1 MPTDAN
7 PARVVSG
14 ELVIRSLVEAGI
26 LPGVAAHYR
35 RVIIDL
41 SKDKVAKV
49 FYQTVGTIKLTA
61 PAVAEALGNVRLVEV
76 AELEVQGENDG

>member
-1 MPTDAN
+1 MPTDTN

-14 ELVIRSLVEAGI
+14 ELVIRSLVEAGV

-41 SKDKVAKV
+41 DKEKVAKV
-49 FYQTVGTIKLTA
+49 YYQTVGTIKLTA
-61 PAVAEALGNVRLVEV
+61 PAVAEVLGDARLVEV
-76 AELEVQGENDG
+76 AELEVESESDG